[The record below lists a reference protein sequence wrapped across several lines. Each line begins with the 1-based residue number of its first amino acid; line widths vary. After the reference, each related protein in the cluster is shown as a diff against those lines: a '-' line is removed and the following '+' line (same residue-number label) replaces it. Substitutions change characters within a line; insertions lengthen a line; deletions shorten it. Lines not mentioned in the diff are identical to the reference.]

1 MTATESGQTECLRTN
16 RYHAPMFGNRELA
29 EAHVQLRMSGA
40 TAQTAGKLWPD
51 LGETY
56 AQIAGC
62 SAAFVG
68 DGSPLSQVNG
78 FGFHKKPDAEELE
91 AIRAFYRGRT
101 QEFEVVMNPFAVADA
116 WNMLFEAGA
125 KLQTFESVL
134 FRQTGH
140 FDPANLDIDVEE
152 VGPDTLDL
160 WGRVSTEAFFGPEP
174 PPFAEDLATL
184 LKAVPNHRRYI
195 AYVDREPAAAASLVE
210 RRGYA
215 FLGGAAV
222 LPEFRGRGIQR
233 ALISHRMLAAADQ
246 CHTAFVEALP
256 GSVSQRNAEQ
266 LGFKLAFTQASLMM
280 PS

>member
-1 MTATESGQTECLRTN
+1 
-16 RYHAPMFGNRELA
+16 MFGNRELA
-29 EAHVQLRMSGA
+29 EAHVQLRMSSS
-40 TAQTAGKLWPD
+40 TAKTAGKLWPD
-51 LGETY
+51 LGETH

-62 SAAFVG
+62 SAAFAG
-68 DGSPLSQVNG
+68 DGSPLTQVNG
-78 FGFHKKPDAEELE
+78 FGFYRKPEPEDLE
-91 AIRAFYRGRT
+91 AVRAFYRGRT
-101 QEFEVVMNPFAVADA
+101 QEFEVVMNPFAVPEA

-140 FDPANLDIDVEE
+140 FDPANLDVEVQE
-152 VGPDTLDL
+152 VRPEDLDL
-160 WGRVSTEAFFGPEP
+160 WGRLSTEAFFGTNP
-174 PPFAEDLATL
+174 PPFADDLATL
-184 LKAVPNHRRYI
+184 LKAVPDYRRFI
-195 AYVDREPAAAASLVE
+195 AYVNREPAATASLIE

-222 LPEFRGRGIQR
+222 LEEFRGHGIQR
-233 ALISHRMLAAADQ
+233 ALISHRMLAVSER

-266 LGFKLAFTQASLMM
+266 LGFRLAFSQASLMM